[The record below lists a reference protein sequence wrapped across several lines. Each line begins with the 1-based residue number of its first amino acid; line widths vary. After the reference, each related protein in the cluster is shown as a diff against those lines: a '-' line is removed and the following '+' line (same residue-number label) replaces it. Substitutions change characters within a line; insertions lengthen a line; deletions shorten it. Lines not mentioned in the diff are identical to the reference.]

1 VTYQKEDLEGIIFGL
16 NMDHKNAELVYVT
29 VKKNFFDFGIPINFY
44 KAVEVEHEYKL
55 KIEPINDIEMYINEL
70 PKSIEQNILIT
81 CFRQVDI
88 KIHLFFLLVL
98 FFS

>member
-1 VTYQKEDLEGIIFGL
+1 MTYQKEDLEGIIFGL

-29 VKKNFFDFGIPINFY
+29 VKKNIFDFGIPINFY

-70 PKSIEQNILIT
+70 SKSIEQNILI
-81 CFRQVDI
+81 
-88 KIHLFFLLVL
+88 
-98 FFS
+98 S